1 MNVRGLLAVALLC
14 SACSDRAVVDQAAP
28 QSAVSPEPGSAP
40 TTGAPAPESAA
51 APAPPSNPQPSASEP
66 QKDVRAA
73 KTGAVTVAA
82 QQAGVNADGAILADF
97 NARVQKY
104 VDVHKSAA
112 KGDAKLKQT
121 ENPSEILAAQEIL
134 ASRIRTARADAKHG
148 DIFTPEIRN
157 VFRKLLAPE
166 TKGEDGRDAK
176 AVLKEDA
183 PSPGSIPFKV
193 HAKYPEGA
201 PLPSVPATFLM
212 NLPTLP
218 EPLEYR
224 IIGKHLVLLDTGA
237 NIIVDFISNVV
248 P

>member
-1 MNVRGLLAVALLC
+1 MNVSRLLAVALLC
-14 SACSDRAVVDQAAP
+14 SACSDRSIVDQTSTEPAPASREPQAA
-28 QSAVSPEPGSAP
+28 A
-40 TTGAPAPESAA
+40 TTGAAPPP
-51 APAPPSNPQPSASEP
+51 APAPAAPSAP
-66 QKDVRAA
+66 DQAKKDERAA

-82 QQAGVNADGAILADF
+82 QQSGVNITGAVLADF

-104 VDVHKSAA
+104 VDVHKAAA

-121 ENPSEILAAQEIL
+121 ENPAEIIAAQEIL
-134 ASRIRTARADAKHG
+134 ASRIRTARASAQHG

-157 VFRKLLAPE
+157 AFRKLLAPE
-166 TKGEDGRDAK
+166 LKGEDGRDAA

-183 PSPGSIPFKV
+183 PSSASIPFKV